1 MQDMIP
7 PERTTVRIFRTPL
20 PERDEGFILRVAERF
35 GLGGRVE
42 GDAAIAIV
50 QDRSSRLEV
59 FAASRSL
66 RWKLVDDATSEPIE
80 RASLPDEGEAIRLAD
95 AFLQEHEL
103 ANGLARV
110 RRVSDSIITQI
121 DESGAQAAYPITRHV
136 DYGFSLNG
144 LEVFGPG
151 AKIQVTFDQ
160 PDRACEVLHFWR
172 EVEEE
177 QTLDLISA
185 DDAAKVLRQVV
196 APEGAAQ
203 GARIA
208 FDSPDFG
215 YFALPP
221 RELQPALIPAYRFQG
236 AVHLDDETY
245 RFLRFVPAVR
255 PDPDAIKE
263 LGFLFHR
270 APRVF

>member
-1 MQDMIP
+1 MAIP
-7 PERTTVRIFRTPL
+7 DRSPNPRAMTGTVRSTIAATEPISRSVGHRTAIDREVMALASPSSGRL
-20 PERDEGFILRVAERF
+20 ARSIGSFVA
-35 GLGGRVE
+35 
-42 GDAAIAIV
+42 
-50 QDRSSRLEV
+50 SSR
-59 FAASRSL
+59 
-66 RWKLVDDATSEPIE
+66 
-80 RASLPDEGEAIRLAD
+80 
-95 AFLQEHEL
+95 
-103 ANGLARV
+103 
-110 RRVSDSIITQI
+110 
-121 DESGAQAAYPITRHV
+121 
-136 DYGFSLNG
+136 FSLDG

-196 APEGAAQ
+196 APEGAAH